1 MFHRSRFLAP
11 LLFVAPALLLVFAAP
26 AAALDGHFLHG
37 FGARNSAM
45 GGAGAAL
52 VDTDPLTALAF
63 NPAALTGLDG
73 DHVQIGIEVIKGSP
87 EVSSTVPTPF
97 GPVSATTEDDTGAQP
112 LPAVAWGRHRD
123 GSNWAVGFGSIA
135 MAGFVTDYPQDA
147 QNPLLAPQPGGFGR
161 VNSEYQYLR
170 LPLAV
175 AYQVSPK
182 LSIGGALTLGYARL
196 SSTAA
201 AFAAPDCS
209 GPTSCYY
216 PAANSEGAWGSGF
229 QLGLLYRATPTWSF
243 AASYTSEQ
251 AFQDFEYHSSVANP
265 NLPTFGT
272 GRDFKFNV
280 DVPSQVVVGTA
291 WSPGSAVDLAL
302 DVRWIGYDGV
312 DGLGTSGFN
321 QDGSLRG
328 FGWDDIMVVA
338 LGGEWRV
345 GPRWALRAGYNH
357 ADSPIRDDLA
367 FFTTP
372 APATFEDMATLGLGF
387 KVDERLSL
395 DLGYYHG
402 FRNDVSGPF
411 ISPAGPVPGTEVTQS
426 NESDSLVATLGFAF

>member
-1 MFHRSRFLAP
+1 MSHRTRLLAR
-11 LLFVAPALLLVFAAP
+11 LAAMPAVLLLLAAP
-26 AAALDGHFLHG
+26 ATALDGHFLHG

-52 VDTDPLTALAF
+52 IHTDPLTALAF
-63 NPAALTGLDG
+63 NPAALTSLDG
-73 DHVQIGIEVIKGSP
+73 DQVQVGLELIKGSP
-87 EVSSTVPTPF
+87 EVSSEVQTPF
-97 GPVSATTEDDTGAQP
+97 GTVSGKTEDDTGAQP
-112 LPAVAWGRHRD
+112 LPAVAWGRHKD
-123 GSNWAVGFGSIA
+123 GSDWAIGFGSIA
-135 MAGFVTDYPQDA
+135 MAGFVTDYPQDSS
-147 QNPLLAPQPGGFGR
+147 NPVLAPQPIGFGR

-175 AYQVSPK
+175 AYQVNPK
-182 LSIGGALTLGYARL
+182 LSIGGALTLGYSRL

-201 AFAAPDCS
+201 AFTAPDCD

-229 QLGLLYRATPTWSF
+229 QLGLLFQATPTWSF

-251 AFQDFEYHSSVANP
+251 SFQDFTYHSSVADP

-272 GRDFKFNV
+272 DRSFKFNI
-280 DVPSQVVVGTA
+280 DVPAQAVVGTA
-291 WSPGSAVDLAL
+291 WSPTSSVDLAL

-312 DGLGTSGFN
+312 DGIGQSGFN
-321 QDGSLRG
+321 PDGSIRG
-328 FGWDDIMVVA
+328 FGWDDITVVA

-357 ADSPIRDDLA
+357 ADSPIREELA
-367 FFTTP
+367 LVTTP
-372 APATFEDMATLGLGF
+372 APATFNDHATFGLGF

-395 DLGYYHG
+395 DLGYYHA
-402 FRNDVSGPF
+402 FRNEVSGPF
-411 ISPAGPVPGTEVTQS
+411 LSPAGPVPGTRVTQS
-426 NESDSLVATLGFAF
+426 NESDSLVTTLSFSF